1 MAKLN
6 VTDWLIG
13 QHTNP
18 QPKHYKTLGEGVDEA
33 QRILG
38 EPAGDIMTTM
48 WPKRAVDMLPGYK
61 RTFLVSND
69 LMAAIPSLVEV
80 HMFVHQDGAPSHY
93 TIGEVLL

>member
-18 QPKHYKTLGEGVDEA
+18 SPKQYKTLGEGIDEA

-38 EPAGDIMTTM
+38 EPAGDIMTTL

-69 LMAAIPSLVEV
+69 LLAPSAKLIEV
-80 HMFVHQDGAPSHY
+80 HMFVHPNGAPSHY
-93 TIGEVLL
+93 TIGEVTL